1 LADRILSMRGNGWRL
16 AYKSL
21 TLSWDGLDGQSRI
34 YLGFINRMGNPDFLM
49 TKSAT
54 LPKTSLL
61 KPLRP

>member
-1 LADRILSMRGNGWRL
+1 MADRILSVRGKRWRL
-16 AYKSL
+16 AYKPL
-21 TLSWDGLDGQSRI
+21 TLSWGELDGQSRV